1 MHGSQAVSAKSDD
14 YKTVAQ
20 QYHRKLGKKNC
31 SSQLNILISYIEF
44 KNTPNIEL
52 GPQQLLLPFSSITVI
67 SLVYI
72 HEQA

>member
-1 MHGSQAVSAKSDD
+1 MVAKL
-14 YKTVAQ
+14 YLPKVMTI
-20 QYHRKLGKKNC
+20 KLLPNSITENLEKKNC

-44 KNTPNIEL
+44 KNTANIEL